1 MFKLVQGVHTL
12 NIVQARPAAQSQVAN
27 IKARKSIMTKPKALP
42 RQQSGNQ
49 DWGGIRKCSSVEKS
63 GSDLRVVS
71 FAQHHLLISVRKNL
85 FEHSHSTKVQ
95 VALQ

>member
-12 NIVQARPAAQSQVAN
+12 NLVQARPAAQSHVAN

-49 DWGGIRKCSSVEKS
+49 DLGEFV
-63 GSDLRVVS
+63 
-71 FAQHHLLISVRKNL
+71 SVRTLK
-85 FEHSHSTKVQ
+85 KA
-95 VALQ
+95 ALI